1 MRTVPEGRCV
11 RGRRTSGA
19 ADRLVSAAAL
29 FLAVLLAAGCAS
41 AGKPAASAPEP
52 KKTLYP
58 WTTLIV
64 VDVQRGIFPL
74 HREATF
80 LAAVRTLVDR
90 ASEAGIPVIYVY
102 HTDAGSF
109 TPGRDTWLLHSSLTP
124 PEGAEQVRKSTPD
137 SFSGTELEALL
148 DARRIGRVVICGLGS
163 TACVSAT
170 LWGAHGRGY
179 DLVLPSDAHSMPL
192 TGSSLEAIEKFNEFW
207 KGNGAEVLPAA
218 EVDFQKTAG
227 S

>member
-1 MRTVPEGRCV
+1 MLLP
-11 RGRRTSGA
+11 
-19 ADRLVSAAAL
+19 
-29 FLAVLLAAGCAS
+29 AVGCAS
-41 AGKPAASAPEP
+41 AGKPAAFTPEP
-52 KKTLYP
+52 KKALYP
-58 WTTLIV
+58 WTALIV

-90 ASEAGIPVIYVY
+90 ANEAGVPVIYVY

-109 TPGRDTWLLHSSLTP
+109 TPGKETWLLHPSLTP
-124 PEGAEQVRKSTPD
+124 PEGAEQVRKSAAD
-137 SFSGTELEALL
+137 SFSGTELEVLL
-148 DARRIGRVVICGLGS
+148 DARRVGRVVICGLGS

-192 TGSSLEAIEKFNEFW
+192 TGSSLEALERFNEFW

-218 EVDFQKTAG
+218 EVDFKKTAG

>member
-1 MRTVPEGRCV
+1 MHEVLNRPGRPA
-11 RGRRTSGA
+11 RHRGA
-19 ADRLVSAAAL
+19 AGRGFRSASALVL
-29 FLAVLLAAGCAS
+29 ILAVGCAT
-41 AGKPAASAPEP
+41 AGKPAAAPPEP
-52 KKTLYP
+52 KKVLYP
-58 WTTLIV
+58 WTALIV

-90 ASEAGIPVIYVY
+90 AGAAGVPVIYVY
-102 HTDAGSF
+102 HTDTAAFS
-109 TPGRDTWLLHSSLTP
+109 PGNASWLLHPSLTP
-124 PEGAEQVRKSTPD
+124 PEGAEQVRKFTPD

-192 TGSSLEAIEKFNEFW
+192 TGSSLEALERFNEFW
-207 KGNGAEVLPAA
+207 KGNGAEVLPAGL
-218 EVDFQKTAG
+218 VDFKKTAG

>member
-1 MRTVPEGRCV
+1 MKTAPGSPRETGRLFPSSAKRT
-11 RGRRTSGA
+11 
-19 ADRLVSAAAL
+19 LSAAAL
-29 FLAVLLAAGCAS
+29 VLAMLLSAGCAGT
-41 AGKPAASAPEP
+41 GKPAASTPEP
-52 KKTLYP
+52 KKALYP
-58 WTTLIV
+58 WTALIV

-124 PEGAEQVRKSTPD
+124 PEGAEQVRKSTAD
-137 SFSGTELEALL
+137 SFTGTELEALL

-170 LWGAHGRGY
+170 LWGADGRGY

-192 TGSSLEAIEKFNEFW
+192 TGSSLEALERFNEFW

-218 EVDFQKTAG
+218 LVDFKKTAG